1 MEEPSEICVA
11 DIYDSTG
18 ESLKK
23 LWEEGVYQLVRYQ
36 RKIIF
41 QIGFDGITIVM
52 STTQSRLFVP
62 RSSFEVYKIRTEFQ
76 LGIETEYIEKVGF
89 YDEGGSVRL
98 SFLCPFVDVVTHLLG
113 GGDVSMLFSGDG
125 VYKSV
130 NPKITL
136 PPPTPPPR
144 TRCNQDILI
153 PVVKHIRSTVLFDV
167 NKNNTRG
174 FCLSPSLLFKA
185 QSVKIV
191 TSF

>member
-1 MEEPSEICVA
+1 MEEPSGICVA

-76 LGIETEYIEKVGF
+76 LGIETEYIEK
-89 YDEGGSVRL
+89 SW
-98 SFLCPFVDVVTHLLG
+98 FL
-113 GGDVSMLFSGDG
+113 
-125 VYKSV
+125 
-130 NPKITL
+130 
-136 PPPTPPPR
+136 R
-144 TRCNQDILI
+144 
-153 PVVKHIRSTVLFDV
+153 
-167 NKNNTRG
+167 
-174 FCLSPSLLFKA
+174 
-185 QSVKIV
+185 
-191 TSF
+191 